1 MQKWHNSYKIEY
13 IISVSKGSEILTK
26 NRGRRAQEDEIPK
39 SVLKMK
45 QEKEKRER
53 AEAEKR
59 EGKKVASSKNRKRRK
74 KEKG

>member
-1 MQKWHNSYKIEY
+1 M
-13 IISVSKGSEILTK
+13 TK

-59 EGKKVASSKNRKRRK
+59 EGKKVASSKKPE
-74 KEKG
+74 KE